1 MTMKMTI
8 SRIVLAAALALGVG
22 GAAAWADEDGGEF
35 VIIKSDQ
42 LEWREVAI
50 YPGLEFALL
59 EGNPNQPGLYILRA
73 KFPPGVMTKPH
84 YHSRDRFVTVISGI
98 WHAGV
103 GEDFDPENTT
113 PLRAGDFMKHS
124 AGAIHFDGARD
135 EEAIVE
141 IRGLGPVE
149 TTSVWPGGGK
159 VSE

>member
-1 MTMKMTI
+1 MKMTI
-8 SRIVLAAALALGVG
+8 SGFMLAAMLALSLAGV
-22 GAAAWADEDGGEF
+22 AASADEDGADF

-50 YPGLEFALL
+50 YPGIEFALL
-59 EGNPNQPGLYILRA
+59 EGNPNEPGLYILRA
-73 KFPPGVMTKPH
+73 KFPPGVMIRPH

-103 GEDFDPENTT
+103 GGDFDPENTT
-113 PLRAGDFMKHS
+113 PLGAGDFMKHS

-149 TTSVWPGGGK
+149 TTTVWRGGEK
-159 VSE
+159 LSE